1 MATRKARAGAV
12 RPARRASRSA
22 AGRAAARGAR
32 PPSDISPSRY
42 IARISRLTGREIPG
56 EIDPDELLVHAHRD
70 HHPLEVAAQFA
81 ASRILQLTKKEDLVH
96 QGLRAINLVGS
107 TAARAAG
114 AVFGGDA
121 VERRARKLLGVVGRD
136 HYFQFREP
144 THLDEGEVRGRIER
158 LQAEA
163 AAALRARGRNP
174 RLRVLLTGATGFL
187 GKEIL
192 VQAADDRRI
201 EEVVAVVRP
210 ESVRDPK
217 TKEVVKVLSPA
228 ERGELLLKRLGIRGA
243 RARRFRFVAGDIERA
258 DLGLAPEEVARLRE
272 TLTHVIHCAA
282 SVSFD
287 DTYENS
293 FRANV
298 TGCANAL
305 CFSLALQQVPG
316 SPFVHH
322 VAIETSYIHG
332 RKKASMA
339 QENALAFPRHFYNN
353 FYELTKAMASL
364 ETDRFLVD
372 MGLRVVQLLPS
383 IVIGQSRNGNN
394 RGDTKVVNAPINAFG
409 RAKEAVASAGSD
421 PIARARARAI
431 GFVASG
437 FPGDPTAQ
445 LNLVPV
451 DRVVQ
456 GILSALTVSAAIG
469 TRIHLATDNRI
480 RSEDI
485 VRITREEL
493 GVNVRLS
500 DPTLY
505 RNVTLP
511 IVTTVL
517 EKLKEP
523 KLASALGKLGTI
535 FGSYGEW
542 GQPIHDVGND
552 VRLLGLPI
560 RRPDTRHAFRMLC
573 RHNRYVQEYG
583 RVRDADEVARRENLW
598 AQAIESI
605 EFRTGREVASM
616 AADEFREHLAAEV
629 DLATFRARSR
639 PRAQKLRAERD
650 SLPRSARGVQG
661 GAAQRPPAQRGERN
675 RQ

>member
-1 MATRKARAGAV
+1 V
-12 RPARRASRSA
+12 RPARRASSKPGA
-22 AGRAAARGAR
+22 ATARRLARGPE
-32 PPSDISPSRY
+32 PPGDVSPSRY
-42 IARISRLTGREIPG
+42 IARISRLTHQEIPG
-56 EIDPDELLVHAHRD
+56 PIDPDELLVHAHRD
-70 HHPLEVAAQFA
+70 QHPLEVAAQFA

-96 QGLRAINLVGS
+96 QGLRAVNLLGS
-107 TAARAAG
+107 TAARLAG
-114 AVFGGDA
+114 AMAGGAA
-121 VERRARKLLGVVGRD
+121 VERRTKKLLGVVERD
-136 HYFQFREP
+136 HYFQFRE
-144 THLDEGEVRGRIER
+144 HGRVSESEVRER
-158 LQAEA
+158 TAKLQRDA

-201 EEVVAVVRP
+201 EELVAIVRP
-210 ESVRDPK
+210 ETVRDPK
-217 TKEVVKVLSPA
+217 TKEVVKVLSPE
-228 ERGELLLKRLGIRGA
+228 ERGARLLKRLGIRGA
-243 RARRFRFVAGDIERA
+243 QAKRFRFVAGDIERA
-258 DLGLAPEEVARLRE
+258 DFGLEPEEVGRLRQ

-287 DTYENS
+287 DPYENS

-298 TGCANAL
+298 MGCANAL
-305 CFSLALQQVPG
+305 SFSLGLQQADG

-332 RKKASMA
+332 RKKASLA

-383 IVIGQSRNGNN
+383 IVIGCSRTGNN

-409 RAKEAVASAGSD
+409 RAKEAVTSAGRD
-421 PIARARARAI
+421 PLAQARARAI

-456 GILSALTVSAAIG
+456 GILAALDVPEAIG

-493 GVNVRLS
+493 GARVRLS

-505 RNVTLP
+505 RNLTLP
-511 IVTTVL
+511 VVTFVL

-552 VRLLGLPI
+552 VRILGLPI
-560 RRPDTRHAFRMLC
+560 RRPDTQHAFRMLC
-573 RHNRYVQEYG
+573 RHNRYVQQYG
-583 RVRDADEVARRENLW
+583 RVRDADEVARREDLW
-598 AQAIESI
+598 EQAIASI
-605 EFRTGREVASM
+605 EFRSGREVASM
-616 AADEFREHLAAEV
+616 AAEEFREHLAAEIEL
-629 DLATFRARSR
+629 DGFRARPKR
-639 PRAQKLRAERD
+639 RAKRD
-650 SLPRSARGVQG
+650 SPTRSVH
-661 GAAQRPPAQRGERN
+661 
-675 RQ
+675 